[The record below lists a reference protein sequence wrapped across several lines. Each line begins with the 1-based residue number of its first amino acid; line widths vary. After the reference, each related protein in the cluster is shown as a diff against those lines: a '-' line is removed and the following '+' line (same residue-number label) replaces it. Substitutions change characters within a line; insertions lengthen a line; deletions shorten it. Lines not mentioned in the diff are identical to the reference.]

1 MLDDRTLYSIASE
14 IGVKGV
20 EKGGKIL
27 IIKHRKSILQE
38 LEEDLEDDSGGQ
50 ESQREGINNDT

>member
-27 IIKHRKSILQE
+27 MNRKSILQE

>member
-1 MLDDRTLYSIASE
+1 MVDTLI
-14 IGVKGV
+14 K
-20 EKGGKIL
+20 L
-27 IIKHRKSILQE
+27 ISGKSILQE

>member
-27 IIKHRKSILQE
+27 MIRKSILQE